1 MTLAALGVLGVV
13 LCATSP
19 AWGARGHHRLAI
31 GHLVVGAGLALTAAL
46 MAFG

>member
-1 MTLAALGVLGVV
+1 MALAALGVLGVL

-19 AWGARGHHRLAI
+19 AWGARGHHRLAA
-31 GHLVVGAGLALTAAL
+31 GHLVLGAALALGAAL